1 MYLFLIGWQVVFKEV
16 KVPQNLQMFKDVF
29 SLMLSS
35 LSVCVVKPE
44 VLRINM
50 SYNGRLN

>member
-29 SLMLSS
+29 KSLEDALFKNKTLFLFLCLISG
-35 LSVCVVKPE
+35 VKTY
-44 VLRINM
+44 
-50 SYNGRLN
+50 SD